1 MLNPLKRVQIPRSVL
16 SVGISPTD
24 NGLPSLNASSIVFN
38 ISMAASARCFL
49 TSTCHG
55 VLPLHAIAH
64 TRTRSPQAFTLGTCC
79 ILEENES
86 SPTAMSQ
93 HLTDLH
99 KDLCSNASIIL
110 LFWFLS
116 RVSIKAHI
124 LYISQLDLKS
134 IKSNTESQGS
144 H

>member
-1 MLNPLKRVQIPRSVL
+1 MLKPLKRVRIPWSAL

-24 NGLPSLNASSIVFN
+24 NGLPSWNASSIVFN

-64 TRTRSPQAFTLGTCC
+64 THSPQAFTLGTCC

-86 SPTAMSQ
+86 SPTVMSQ

-99 KDLCSNASIIL
+99 KDVRSNASIRPA
-110 LFWFLS
+110 FLVPLPS
-116 RVSIKAHI
+116 
-124 LYISQLDLKS
+124 L
-134 IKSNTESQGS
+134 N
-144 H
+144 

>member
-1 MLNPLKRVQIPRSVL
+1 MLKQLKIVSIPLPVH
-16 SVGISPTD
+16 SVGISLTD

-55 VLPLHAIAH
+55 VLPLHAIAC
-64 TRTRSPQAFTLGTCC
+64 TRSPQAFMLGTCC

-86 SPTAMSQ
+86 SLTVMSQ

-99 KDLCSNASIIL
+99 KDVC
-110 LFWFLS
+110 
-116 RVSIKAHI
+116 
-124 LYISQLDLKS
+124 
-134 IKSNTESQGS
+134 
-144 H
+144 